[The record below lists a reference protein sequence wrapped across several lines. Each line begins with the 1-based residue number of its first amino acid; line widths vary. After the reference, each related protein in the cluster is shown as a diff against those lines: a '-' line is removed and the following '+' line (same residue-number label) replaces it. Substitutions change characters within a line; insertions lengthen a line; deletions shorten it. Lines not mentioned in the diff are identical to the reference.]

1 MGLPPQPPREG
12 TPLALPFSLS
22 LKKAGARGLVVSKTR
37 ASGVSKT
44 RASGVSKTRA
54 SGVSKTRASGT
65 MQVRAA
71 ARSRSDNYSP
81 DDTAFDDD
89 TDRTLTHYR

>member
-1 MGLPPQPPREG
+1 MGLPPQTPREG
-12 TPLALPFSLS
+12 TPLALPAFLS
-22 LKKAGARGLVVSKTR
+22 LKKEGARGLPE
-37 ASGVSKT
+37 
-44 RASGVSKTRA
+44 
-54 SGVSKTRASGT
+54 
-65 MQVRAA
+65 QVRAA